1 MNLSKDKC
9 LRQFLV
15 SLLRSVLSVSRYNY
29 RMASSFP
36 SRLDWFEMTED
47 QLLLAA
53 FEEGVPPSED
63 QTETKEV
70 EGVEETIEVSM
81 SSEIMEMPFGR
92 VKTEPFL
99 ELFWRKTGAD
109 CVDEEEEMKFPNGI
123 TYKIRLC
130 E

>member
-1 MNLSKDKC
+1 
-9 LRQFLV
+9 
-15 SLLRSVLSVSRYNY
+15 
-29 RMASSFP
+29 MASSFP
-36 SRLDWFEMTED
+36 SRLDWSEMTD
-47 QLLLAA
+47 DNLLLAA
-53 FEEGVPPSED
+53 FEEGDPPIEERSEN
-63 QTETKEV
+63 
-70 EGVEETIEVSM
+70 EGVQETIEVSI
-81 SSEIMEMPFGR
+81 SSEVTEMPFGR

>member
-1 MNLSKDKC
+1 
-9 LRQFLV
+9 
-15 SLLRSVLSVSRYNY
+15 
-29 RMASSFP
+29 MAGSIP
-36 SRLDWFEMTED
+36 ERLDFLYMTEG

-53 FEEGVPPSED
+53 FGEGVPPSQG

-70 EGVEETIEVSM
+70 EGVKETIEVSM
-81 SSEIMEMPFGR
+81 SSEIIEMPFGR

-109 CVDEEEEMKFPNGI
+109 CEHEEEEMEFPNGI

>member
-1 MNLSKDKC
+1 M
-9 LRQFLV
+9 
-15 SLLRSVLSVSRYNY
+15 
-29 RMASSFP
+29 
-36 SRLDWFEMTED
+36 RLDWFEMTED
-47 QLLLAA
+47 QLRLAA
-53 FEEGVPPSED
+53 FGEGVPPSEG

-70 EGVEETIEVSM
+70 ERVEETIEVSV
-81 SSEIMEMPFGR
+81 SSEIIEMPFGR

>member
-9 LRQFLV
+9 LRQLLV

-36 SRLDWFEMTED
+36 SRLDCFEMTED

-92 VKTEPFL
+92 VNTEPFL

-109 CVDEEEEMKFPNGI
+109 CVNEEEEMKFPNGI

>member
-1 MNLSKDKC
+1 MNLSKDKY
-9 LRQFLV
+9 LIQFLV

-36 SRLDWFEMTED
+36 SRLDCFEMTED

-92 VKTEPFL
+92 VNTEPFL

-109 CVDEEEEMKFPNGI
+109 CVNEEEEMKFPNGI